1 MKFLKKASLA
11 ASIAAVSFAANAEL
25 VSMDEATMSAAT
37 GQAGINLD
45 ITLDGANAIS
55 IGEILY
61 TDTDV
66 ADGGSLSLSTVTVGT
81 DSGTLTIKNKID
93 ITSDG
98 IMNIATEAVSGL
110 KIGVGS
116 VDLVNAAGANSG
128 NLISGLS
135 LSMDLGVSNTTIGKG
150 TYDAAG
156 DFTADTKTVI
166 DSQSSFK
173 ITAGSLSA
181 LDGQIGVSGITF
193 DNDGQNVDVDTT
205 MWADA
210 SGFNIKVNSIAGDL
224 TLGAVT
230 LGGTTD
236 ATTGVFTAGPSI
248 GSVGISNIQKIGRA
262 SCRERV

>member
-11 ASIAAVSFAANAEL
+11 VSIAAVSFAANAEL
-25 VSMDEATMSAAT
+25 VAMDEATMSAAT
-37 GQAGINLD
+37 GQAGIDLN
-45 ITLDGANAIS
+45 ITLEGANAIS
-55 IGEILY
+55 VGEILY
-61 TDTDV
+61 TDTDT
-66 ADGGSLSLSTVTVGT
+66 GGSLSLSTVTVGT
-81 DSGTLTIKNKID
+81 ASGTLTIENTID
-93 ITSDG
+93 ITEDG
-98 IMNIATEAVSGL
+98 IMNIATGAVSGL
-110 KIGVGS
+110 QIGVAS

-156 DFTADTKTVI
+156 VFTADTKTVI

-181 LDGQIGVSGITF
+181 LDGQVGVSGITF
-193 DNDGQNVDVDTT
+193 DNDGQNVEVDTT

-248 GSVGISNIQKIGRA
+248 GSVGISNIQMAGATITVSGH
-262 SCRERV
+262 

>member
-11 ASIAAVSFAANAEL
+11 VSIAAVSFAANAEL
-25 VSMDEATMSAAT
+25 VAMDEATMSAAT

-45 ITLDGANAIS
+45 ITLEGANAIS

-81 DSGTLTIKNKID
+81 DSGTLTIENVID
-93 ITSDG
+93 ITEEG
-98 IMNIATEAVSGL
+98 IMNIATGAVSGL
-110 KIGVGS
+110 QIGVGS
-116 VDLVNAAGANSG
+116 VDLVNATGGNSG

-156 DFTADTKTVI
+156 VFTADTKTVI

-181 LDGQIGVSGITF
+181 LDGQVGVSGITF
-193 DNDGQNVDVDTT
+193 DNDGANVEVDTT

-210 SGFNIKVNSIAGDL
+210 NGFNIKVNSIAGDL
-224 TLGAVT
+224 SLGAVT
-230 LGGTTD
+230 LGGS
-236 ATTGVFTAGPSI
+236 SI
-248 GSVGISNIQKIGRA
+248 GSVGISNIQMAGATITVSGH
-262 SCRERV
+262 

>member
-11 ASIAAVSFAANAEL
+11 VSIAAVSFAANAEL
-25 VSMDEATMSAAT
+25 VAMDEATMSAAT
-37 GQAGINLD
+37 GQAGIDLN
-45 ITLDGANAIS
+45 ITLEGANAIS

-66 ADGGSLSLSTVTVGT
+66 ADGGSLSLSTVTLGT
-81 DSGTLTIKNKID
+81 ASGTLTIENTID

-98 IMNIATEAVSGL
+98 IMKIATGAVSGL
-110 KIGVGS
+110 QIGVGS

-135 LSMDLGVSNTTIGKG
+135 LSMDLGVSSTTIGKG
-150 TYDAAG
+150 TYDAG
-156 DFTADTKTVI
+156 GVFTADSKTLI

-173 ITAGSLSA
+173 ITDGSLSA
-181 LDGQIGVSGITF
+181 LDGQVGVSGITF
-193 DNDGQNVDVDTT
+193 DNDGQNVEVDTT

-248 GSVGISNIQKIGRA
+248 GSVGISNIQMAGATITVSGH
-262 SCRERV
+262 

>member
-205 MWADA
+205 CLLYTSDAAD
-210 SGFNIKVNSIAGDL
+210 
-224 TLGAVT
+224 
-230 LGGTTD
+230 
-236 ATTGVFTAGPSI
+236 
-248 GSVGISNIQKIGRA
+248 
-262 SCRERV
+262 E